1 MKKGILLVIP
11 LMGLLLSCS
20 GRTGE
25 KSKANDP
32 SQEKIE
38 AIDKSV
44 KKLESTIDSSKTQI
58 DTLQS
63 EIDGILKDI

>member
-1 MKKGILLVIP
+1 MKKGILLIIP

-20 GRTGE
+20 GQTGG
-25 KSKANDP
+25 KNKANDP
-32 SQEKIE
+32 SQDQIE

-44 KKLESTIDSSKTQI
+44 KKLESTIDSSKTRI

-63 EIDGILKDI
+63 EIDGILSEI